1 MRMLFVFVI
10 VVSVW
15 FGWMLGSAGHSSRD
29 EVDAVQ
35 GVTGY

>member
-15 FGWMLGSAGHSSRD
+15 FGWMLSSAWHSSHD
-29 EVDAVQ
+29 EVDVVQ
-35 GVTGY
+35 GVMGY